1 MKGVASKVLIALGI
15 ILILAAI
22 LWWAIAVNTLVKLPD
37 DIDSTTEYEGTFT
50 YYVNPQTNEPLAEG
64 EELALDLKVKRT
76 IKSNAEQYDSSVG
89 IIDEEVTLTIGGMA
103 QPALLAAY
111 ALDRKTMENVEDD
124 RAWAYDPSNVVNRAG
139 SYYPLLGFDVSKD
152 ETYPIWKGEVLE
164 PVEASFINEDEKE
177 GVTVYN
183 FGGTIDPADKKE
195 VDPLYIAGLGLPS
208 EVTFEDI
215 KPQLTAMGVDADALI
230 TMATQVLSA
239 EDLQALNQML
249 EEPIPVK
256 YYWSAEIEV
265 SVEPKTGIPVDSYKD
280 EEALYMELDYTQLS
294 GIFTILSK
302 YSDSPVLGPAL
313 TQLQDLQTQLGEM
326 EPQKIFEYYYEQ
338 TDETTRDAI
347 DDAKSSAGMINL
359 VKVYIPWALLIV
371 GALLLIIG
379 LLIGGGGVPETEE

>member
-1 MKGVASKVLIALGI
+1 MKGVASKILIALGI

-64 EELALDLKVKRT
+64 EELALDLKIKRV
-76 IKSNAEQYDSSVG
+76 IKSNAEEYDSSTG
-89 IIDEEVTLTIGGMA
+89 IIDEEVTFTIGGMA

-124 RAWAYDPSNVVNRAG
+124 RAWAYDPSNVVNRTG

-152 ETYPIWKGEVLE
+152 ETYPIWKGEILE
-164 PVEASFINEDEKE
+164 PIEAAFINEDEKE

-230 TMATQVLSA
+230 TLATQVLSA

-256 YYWSAEIEV
+256 YYWGGEIEV

-280 EEALYMELDYTQLS
+280 KEALYMELDYTQLS

-302 YSDSPVLGPAL
+302 YSDDPVLGPAL

-326 EPQKIFEYYYEQ
+326 KPQKIFEYYYEQ
-338 TDETTRDAI
+338 TDETVKDAI
-347 DDAKSSAGMINL
+347 DDAKSSAGLINL